1 MTDKLKKAIDGVKC
15 FLLDLDGTVYLEG
28 ELIGD
33 MADTLNAIRKS
44 GRRIVYLTNNSSR
57 SRDVYVRRLTDMGIY
72 DEKDTVFTSGMSTL
86 SYLNREHKA
95 NSVYLMG
102 TEALRR
108 EFIMGGIKLVDDE
121 PDVVVVSYDTEIN
134 YEKIT
139 KVTHFL
145 SKGAKY
151 ITTHGDMLCPAK
163 INYLPDVGTYINM
176 FESAT
181 GRRPEVNCGKPY
193 EVMGEAIMEILG
205 LQPHEIIMCGDR
217 LSTDIAFGV
226 NNGFWSLLVWSGE
239 TDKNMYKKSEVKA
252 SFTLDDLNC
261 IREYL

>member
-1 MTDKLKKAIDGVKC
+1 MTDKLQKAIHGVKC
-15 FLLDLDGTVYLEG
+15 FLLDLDGTVYLDG

-33 MADTLNAIRKS
+33 MANTLKAIRDS

-57 SRDVYVRRLTDMGIY
+57 SRDAYVKRLTDIGVY
-72 DEKDTVFTSGMSTL
+72 GDTDTIFTSGMSTV
-86 SYLNREHKA
+86 SYLNRNCKGA
-95 NSVYLMG
+95 RVYLMG
-102 TEALRR
+102 TEALKR
-108 EFIMGGIKLVDDE
+108 EFLTGGIKLVEEE

-163 INYLPDVGTYINM
+163 INYLPDVGTYHIM
-176 FESAT
+176 FEKAT
-181 GRRPEVNCGKPY
+181 GRLPEVNCGKPN
-193 EVMGEAIMEILG
+193 EVMGEAIMDLLG
-205 LQPHEIIMCGDR
+205 LKPHEIVMCGDR

-226 NNGFWSLLVWSGE
+226 NNEFWSLLVFSGE
-239 TDKNMYKKSEVKA
+239 TDAETYKNSEVKA